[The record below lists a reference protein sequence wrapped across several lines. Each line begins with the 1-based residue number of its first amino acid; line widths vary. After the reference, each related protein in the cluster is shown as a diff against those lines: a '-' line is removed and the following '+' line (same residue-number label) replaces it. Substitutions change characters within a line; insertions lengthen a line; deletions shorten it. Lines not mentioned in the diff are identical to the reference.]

1 MLSFSIWKYLHLTFP
16 EQIQN
21 KTTPPPPN
29 GNMTSRNDFRKL
41 SFAEISPGGHNSVQ
55 LANKD
60 FFAIDLAVFLTEKS
74 RGESSK
80 ALIEI
85 KERDFASSKF
95 YKTSLG
101 KAGYGQVKLITPED
115 SLELVKVFPKKMS
128 EERRTQ
134 VKNIIQRYINGDP
147 SVVIEPSN
155 NAQSGAAEQKTQ
167 SEKHAP
173 ASDLIVS
180 VCPEESEFTT
190 MVEFENALGEFFAQ
204 PEVRQIE
211 DKIKALEDKWH
222 NESAVAKASATRFGK
237 TVHGYVYA
245 LSNPFFPGMLKIG
258 ATFRTPE
265 IRAREL
271 SGTGTP
277 EPFVVVA
284 QLKCVDPFFTEREVH
299 RHFAEVR
306 TYGKR
311 KEFFSLSEDSVRE
324 YFETMIEKA
333 MMHSY
338 TERTKHIAKRFK
350 SMKKEQHG
358 AKKTKEEKKEQN
370 PPQASAPDSVD
381 HAGSSDTT
389 STESENTSAPIITA
403 VPVGLDED
411 HVSLSDI
418 DRAILK
424 LISSVHDVVDIS
436 AMKEKVTWL
445 LDTQQRMIENR
456 KNLMELEKKESSGKT
471 KKRALEE
478 DDSH

>member
-1 MLSFSIWKYLHLTFP
+1 MVD
-16 EQIQN
+16 
-21 KTTPPPPN
+21 
-29 GNMTSRNDFRKL
+29 GKL
-41 SFAEISPGGHNSVQ
+41 V
-55 LANKD
+55 
-60 FFAIDLAVFLTEKS
+60 
-74 RGESSK
+74 
-80 ALIEI
+80 AL
-85 KERDFASSKF
+85 DFAQVQSQKDRNSAGSGMRAIPERKF
-95 YKTSLG
+95 AASRYSEAKFADTRNG
-101 KAGYGQVKLITPED
+101 KPTKLLTLQDAVDFNEV
-115 SLELVKVFPKKMS
+115 LFPLTIDRETRDKIN
-128 EERRTQ
+128 E
-134 VKNIIQRYINGDP
+134 ILQRGIDGDETLFLDPVNG
-147 SVVIEPSN
+147 VR
-155 NAQSGAAEQKTQ
+155 AQPGAAGQQEQQ
-167 SEKHAP
+167 AEPVP
-173 ASDLIVS
+173 ASSTDLIVS
-180 VCPEESEFTT
+180 VCPVKSEFTT

-237 TVHGYVYA
+237 SVHGYVYA

-311 KEFFSLSEDSVRE
+311 KEFFSLSVDSVRE

-350 SMKKEQHG
+350 SMKKEQRG

-403 VPVGLDED
+403 VPVGLDEE